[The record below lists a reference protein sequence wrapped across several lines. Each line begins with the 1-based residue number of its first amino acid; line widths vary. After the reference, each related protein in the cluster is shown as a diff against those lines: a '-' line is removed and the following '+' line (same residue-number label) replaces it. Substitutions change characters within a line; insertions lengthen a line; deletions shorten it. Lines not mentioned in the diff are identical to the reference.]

1 VTTDESPPAET
12 TVTDSA
18 SLHPPIAQEPTPT
31 AAGLANADC
40 RAGAAGGNGE
50 GVTVFFG
57 SGVRGVSL
65 VRQGGERRW
74 QLIQVAERRGEFC
87 LAVITGGSVSRRH
100 GAVSGRV

>member
-1 VTTDESPPAET
+1 MKVPPQRQQLLIQHRST
-12 TVTDSA
+12 
-18 SLHPPIAQEPTPT
+18 PPIAQEPTPT
-31 AAGLANADC
+31 AAGLTKANR

-57 SGVRGVSL
+57 SGVRGVPL